1 VQEAIVYA
9 RNLKVNCELTIAL
22 GGHIGPSASTASASS
37 RGRCRVASIDA
48 VKNLTDNPQ
57 DRTAAVSKT
66 AEQFGGKLESLLLFP
81 NSGEFDGLAIM
92 QMPSDTAME
101 EVNLVIRS
109 SGSFTRLQ
117 VTPVLTP
124 AEFKSML
131 EAAKQGAPSYA
142 APGK

>member
-1 VQEAIVYA
+1 MRPRSI
-9 RNLKVNCELTIAL
+9 LLAL
-22 GGHIGPSASTASASS
+22 SVTFGLALPAVAQQSS
-37 RGRCRVASIDA
+37 SPHRYVTLFKFTDQA

-66 AEQFGGKLESLLLFP
+66 AEQSGGKLESLLLFP

-92 QMPSDTAME
+92 QMPSDAAME

>member
-1 VQEAIVYA
+1 MRQRSI
-9 RNLKVNCELTIAL
+9 LLAL
-22 GGHIGPSASTASASS
+22 SVTFGLALPAVAQQSS
-37 RGRCRVASIDA
+37 SPHRYVTLFKFTDQA

-81 NSGEFDGLAIM
+81 NSGEFDGLVIM
-92 QMPSDTAME
+92 QMPSDAAME

-124 AEFKSML
+124 AEFKTML

-142 APGK
+142 PPGK

>member
-1 VQEAIVYA
+1 MRPRSILLA
-9 RNLKVNCELTIAL
+9 LTVAFGLAL
-22 GGHIGPSASTASASS
+22 PA
-37 RGRCRVASIDA
+37 VAQQSNSLHRYVTFFKFTDQA

-66 AEQFGGKLESLLLFP
+66 AEQFGGKLESLIRFP

-92 QMPSDTAME
+92 QMPSDAAME

-117 VTPVLTP
+117 VTPALTP
-124 AEFKSML
+124 AEFKTLL
-131 EAAKQGAPSYA
+131 EAAKQGSPSYA
-142 APGK
+142 PPGK

>member
-1 VQEAIVYA
+1 MRPRSI
-9 RNLKVNCELTIAL
+9 LLAL
-22 GGHIGPSASTASASS
+22 SVTFGLALPAVAQQSS
-37 RGRCRVASIDA
+37 SPHRYVTLFKFTDQA

-92 QMPSDTAME
+92 QMPSDAAME

>member
-1 VQEAIVYA
+1 MRPRSI
-9 RNLKVNCELTIAL
+9 LLAL
-22 GGHIGPSASTASASS
+22 SVTYGLALPAVAQQSS
-37 RGRCRVASIDA
+37 SPHRYVTLFKFTDQA

-92 QMPSDTAME
+92 QMPSDAAME

>member
-1 VQEAIVYA
+1 MRPRSI
-9 RNLKVNCELTIAL
+9 LLAL
-22 GGHIGPSASTASASS
+22 SITFGLALPAVAQQSS
-37 RGRCRVASIDA
+37 SPHRYVTLFKFTEQA

-92 QMPSDTAME
+92 QMPSDAAME

-124 AEFKSML
+124 AEFKTML

-142 APGK
+142 PPGK

>member
-1 VQEAIVYA
+1 MRPRSI
-9 RNLKVNCELTIAL
+9 LLAL
-22 GGHIGPSASTASASS
+22 FVTFGLALPAVAQQSS
-37 RGRCRVASIDA
+37 SLHRYVTLFKFTEQA

-92 QMPSDTAME
+92 QMPSDAAME

-124 AEFKSML
+124 AEFKTML

-142 APGK
+142 PPGK

>member
-1 VQEAIVYA
+1 MRPRSI
-9 RNLKVNCELTIAL
+9 LLAL
-22 GGHIGPSASTASASS
+22 SVTFGLALPAVAQQSS
-37 RGRCRVASIDA
+37 SPHRYVTLFKFTDQAL
-48 VKNLTDNPQ
+48 KNLTDNPQ

-92 QMPSDTAME
+92 QMPSDAAME